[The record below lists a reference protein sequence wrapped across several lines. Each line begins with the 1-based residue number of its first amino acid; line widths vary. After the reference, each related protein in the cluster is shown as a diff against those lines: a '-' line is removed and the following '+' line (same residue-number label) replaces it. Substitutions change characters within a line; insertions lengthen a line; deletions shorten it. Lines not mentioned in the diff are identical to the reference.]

1 MSGSLARMKQLP
13 DVVIHETALVETAE
27 IGTGTRIW
35 AFTHVMGGAVI
46 GDNCNIGNHCFVE
59 TGVVVGDNVT
69 IKNCNM
75 LWEGV
80 RLEDGVFVGPNVL
93 FTNDL
98 RPRSPRLPQAQER
111 YEDKRWLLPTLVKR
125 GASLG
130 AGAVIL
136 PGLTI
141 GEFAMVGAGAVVTR
155 DVPPYA
161 IVLGNPARQRGWV
174 CQCGNALDFPDE
186 RADCGECGM
195 SYTMYEG
202 APRPKWNPR
211 EAR

>member
-1 MSGSLARMKQLP
+1 MDGAS
-13 DVVIHETALVETAE
+13 
-27 IGTGTRIW
+27 IG
-35 AFTHVMGGAVI
+35 A
-46 GDNCNIGNHCFVE
+46 NCNIGDHCFVE

-75 LWEGV
+75 LWERV

-93 FTNDL
+93 FTKYL
-98 RPRSPRLPQAQER
+98 RPRSPRLPQAAGR
-111 YEDKRWLLPTLVKR
+111 YQDQSWLQPTLVKR

-161 IVLGNPARQRGWV
+161 VVMGNPARQRGWA
-174 CQCGNALDFPDE
+174 CQCGRMLEFAEGLANCE
-186 RADCGECGM
+186 ECGL
-195 SYTMYEG
+195 SYTMVEDV
-202 APRPKWNPR
+202 PRPRWSPR
-211 EAR
+211 ELREGGEG